1 MSEDIRA
8 LLERVQ
14 QGETSVEEALLAIK
28 KAPYED
34 IDYAKIDLPT
44 SKSCRSWESSVH
56 FLKKTGMERSSL
68 LPEVPAICRLRKK
81 PH

>member
-34 IDYAKIDLPT
+34 IDYAKIDLRPGDAAFARVCSNHSAET
-44 SKSCRSWESSVH
+44 
-56 FLKKTGMERSSL
+56 
-68 LPEVPAICRLRKK
+68 
-81 PH
+81 